1 MLNCVRGLML
11 IVLLLLAY
19 IGVDLLEEGETPK
32 DTRYEVHAIG
42 QVFYCD
48 HIQKVD
54 LDAIGYGCGDKA
66 AIEIRSPHVIIHNFE
81 QE

>member
-1 MLNCVRGLML
+1 MIMNYVRGLMA
-11 IVLLLLAY
+11 IVVILVAY
-19 IGVDLLEEGETPK
+19 ISVDLLEEGEPPK
-32 DTRYEVHAIG
+32 DTRYEVHALG

-66 AIEIRSPHVIIHNFE
+66 AVEFRSPHVIVHNFE
-81 QE
+81 E